1 MVNIE
6 SKTIIA
12 EKINVLYIDDE
23 VNNLESFKAA
33 FRRDF
38 NVFTALSAHDGLQVL
53 NHNPIEIVLSDQ
65 RMPEKT
71 GVEFFAEIK
80 DRYPD
85 CMRILITGYAD
96 IGTVID
102 AINMGQVYRYVSK
115 PWSNDDLKILITQ
128 AYEVYRLRE
137 ENKELT
143 ATLLRVN
150 QQLEFMLRQKL
161 SSL

>member
-1 MVNIE
+1 MSLENKIN
-6 SKTIIA
+6 TT

-23 VNNLESFKAA
+23 VNNLDSFKAA
-33 FRRDF
+33 FRRDY
-38 NVFTALSAHDGLQVL
+38 NVFTAISAYDGLQVL
-53 NHNPIEIVLSDQ
+53 NQNQIEIVFSDQ
-65 RMPEKT
+65 RMPEMT
-71 GVEFFAEIK
+71 GVEFFAQIK
-80 DRYPD
+80 DKHPD
-85 CMRILITGYAD
+85 CMRILITGFTD
-96 IGTVID
+96 IATVID

-115 PWSNDDLKILITQ
+115 PWCNEDLKILINQ